1 MRKILIILAIG
12 LMLASCKRENRTD
25 YVING
30 NTEGIHNGIR
40 VRLAKIDET
49 GNQVIKD
56 SAIVM
61 DGKFS
66 IKGAV
71 EEPSVYF
78 LSVDGTPGNVVFML
92 ENSAIDID
100 FNKEM
105 PMKSEVTGSKSN
117 EGYQDFQNGML
128 PFRDEGT
135 AIMEAFRALG
145 ADAAPEKR
153 DSIGQ
158 VMEELRARQ
167 SAYPLSFVKD
177 NNDRYF
183 SLSLMEL
190 ESSRKGFDILGYRE
204 AFENFT
210 PKLKNS
216 KKGAIVKQ
224 KLDQLYEVYEKT
236 AHLEIG
242 RIAPNFEAPTP
253 DGTLVSLENLKGKV
267 TIIDFWAAWCGPC
280 RRENPNV
287 VKVYNT
293 YHDKGLEIIGVSLD
307 GQSRQQDPK
316 KAWLDAIEKDG
327 LTWHH
332 VSSLKYFN
340 DPVAKMYNIQSI
352 PATYILDADG
362 KIVAKNLRGR
372 ALERKVQELLG
383 EF

>member
-1 MRKILIILAIG
+1 MKKILIILTIALFIV
-12 LMLASCKRENRTD
+12 SCKQENRTD

-30 NTEGIHNGIR
+30 KAEGIHNGIR
-40 VRLAKIDET
+40 VRLAKIDEK
-49 GNQVIKD
+49 GKQVFKD

-71 EEPSVYF
+71 EEPSVHF
-78 LSVDGTPGNVVFML
+78 LFVDGSPGNVVFML

-100 FNKEM
+100 FNKEL
-105 PMKSEVTGSKSN
+105 PMESKVTGSKSN
-117 EGYQDFQNGML
+117 EGYQDFQNGMI
-128 PFRDEGT
+128 PFRDEG
-135 AIMEAFRALG
+135 AVIMEAFRALG
-145 ADAAPEKR
+145 SDAAPEKR

-158 VMEELRARQ
+158 AMQELRSRQ
-167 SAYPLSFVKD
+167 NAYPLSFVKE

-190 ESSRKGFDILGYRE
+190 EASRQGFDIVGYME
-204 AFENFT
+204 AYENFT
-210 PKLKNS
+210 SKLKTS
-216 KKGAIVKQ
+216 KKGIVVKE
-224 KLDQLYEVYEKT
+224 KLDQLYAVYQKT

-242 RIAPNFEAPTP
+242 KIAPNFEAPTP
-253 DGTLVSLENLKGKV
+253 DGSILSLEDIKGKA
-267 TIIDFWAAWCGPC
+267 TIVDFWAAWCGPC

-287 VKVYNT
+287 VKVYET

-307 GQSRQQDPK
+307 GQSRQKDPK

-332 VSSLKYFN
+332 VSNLKYFG
-340 DPVAKMYNIQSI
+340 DPVAQLYNIQAI
-352 PATYILDADG
+352 PATFILDADG

-372 ALERKVQELLG
+372 ALERKIQELLG